1 MIAPS
6 VAVDPVLD
14 DITRTIVERFHPV
27 RIALFGS
34 RARGDAHDDSD
45 YDIMVVAEH
54 APDDL
59 ASHIH
64 EAIRD
69 IRASVDVIVRDAATF
84 EEDRD
89 DVGTLV
95 YSVEH
100 EGRLLYG
107 PPLEPKRVRERP
119 RGAPR
124 SLAAWLRRAESDFR
138 ALDDLLKNP
147 QPSWDAICFHA
158 HQCIEKLLKSV
169 LIAGHTPPPRHHDLK
184 DLLGRCPPELRENAE
199 LRRACESLY
208 DIWPK
213 SRYPEAP
220 EPTPAE
226 GAEAV
231 ARARSAREILLRA
244 IERRG
249 AGSL

>member
-1 MIAPS
+1 MIAPL
-6 VAVDPVLD
+6 VAHDPVLD
-14 DITRTIVERFHPV
+14 RITRTIVDRFHPV

-45 YDIMVVAEH
+45 YDIMVVVEH
-54 APDDL
+54 APDGL
-59 ASHIH
+59 ASQIH

-69 IRASVDVIVRDAATF
+69 IRAAVDVVVREAATF

-89 DVGTLV
+89 DVGTLD
-95 YSVEH
+95 YAVEH

-107 PPLEPKRVRERP
+107 PPLAPKRVRERP

-124 SLAAWLRRAESDFR
+124 SLAAWLRRAESDCR

-147 QPSWDAICFHA
+147 DPSWDVICFHA

-169 LIAGHTPPPRHHDLK
+169 LIAGHTPPPRHHELP
-184 DLLGRCPPELRENAE
+184 DLLSRCPTELRENSE
-199 LRRACESLY
+199 LRGTCAFLY
-208 DIWPK
+208 RLWPK
-213 SRYPEAP
+213 SRYPEVE

-231 ARARSAREILLRA
+231 ARARAARAILLSA
-244 IERRG
+244 IEQRR
-249 AGSL
+249 AASP